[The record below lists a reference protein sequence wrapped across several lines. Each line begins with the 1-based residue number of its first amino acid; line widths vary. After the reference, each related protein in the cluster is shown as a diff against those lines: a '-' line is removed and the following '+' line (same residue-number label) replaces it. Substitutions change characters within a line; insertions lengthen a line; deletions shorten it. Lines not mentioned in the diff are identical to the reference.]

1 MFINEN
7 ENFIKFS
14 YTLEKKWY
22 NSDLTYQNLRQDK
35 ENQIFS
41 EDKTMM
47 WLPWFENIN
56 MENREKCKQTEKSD
70 VLKIIPN
77 KNFSFKRNPYTD
89 HINAFLFEGP
99 KKNLS

>member
-1 MFINEN
+1 
-7 ENFIKFS
+7 
-14 YTLEKKWY
+14 
-22 NSDLTYQNLRQDK
+22 
-35 ENQIFS
+35 
-41 EDKTMM
+41 M

-70 VLKIIPN
+70 VLRIIPN

-99 KKNLS
+99 KKFAMKTFLKIRIVAVIVPQGLTLKISKMKNEVLKKHPDP

>member
-1 MFINEN
+1 
-7 ENFIKFS
+7 
-14 YTLEKKWY
+14 
-22 NSDLTYQNLRQDK
+22 
-35 ENQIFS
+35 
-41 EDKTMM
+41 M

-99 KKNLS
+99 KQICHENVFKNKNCGCHCTTGFKNFKSPKMKFLEKTP